1 MHSLLL
7 TQRLKAQVGDDVFV
21 PFEAERLSVWK
32 DGLAEVWVKV
42 AEFEMGEGEFW
53 ASLDLYDT
61 SGEHVGRLQR
71 LHARRIDRAALRRL
85 ASAGI
90 DRFLF
95 RTEWLPVEAPEAA
108 FGGTWGL
115 LGGGGTPW
123 ADEVRTRLMQAGAQV
138 VDIAQLNEAEACDGV
153 IQLWG
158 GDGQV
163 VEPSHR
169 QAASALVQVQELALA
184 GFAKPVIWLTRGAV
198 GTLSLIHIW
207 SRPSS
212 GSMSLTWVAARKR
225 TWRV

>member
-1 MHSLLL
+1 M
-7 TQRLKAQVGDDVFV
+7 
-21 PFEAERLSVWK
+21 
-32 DGLAEVWVKV
+32 
-42 AEFEMGEGEFW
+42 
-53 ASLDLYDT
+53 
-61 SGEHVGRLQR
+61 
-71 LHARRIDRAALRRL
+71 
-85 ASAGI
+85 
-90 DRFLF
+90 
-95 RTEWLPVEAPEAA
+95 
-108 FGGTWGL
+108 

-198 GTLSLIHIW
+198 GTSSDDPVSDLGASPVWGLLRTARNEHPELALRIVDLGETAADLDTLAAALALEGEPECALRGLSLIHI
-207 SRPSS
+207 
-212 GSMSLTWVAARKR
+212 
-225 TWRV
+225 